1 MKAMVV
7 RAPGGTEVLKMET
20 IADPTP
26 GPKDVVIKVDACGV
40 CFHDIVTRNGTLKY
54 GVQMPVIL
62 GHEISGTVVDVG
74 RDVRGF
80 RKGDKVATV
89 QRYHICGSCRHCRMG
104 KETLCPDRKFTGD
117 AGMVG
122 GYAEYIAVE
131 DDNVALVPEG
141 VALQD
146 ASIVAC
152 AVGTILNA
160 MREVGKLAAGES
172 ALVTG
177 AGGGLGMHAVQL
189 ARLAGAFVIAQTTS
203 PEKAEQ
209 IRALGA
215 HEVVVHARGEDFS
228 PRVRKLTG
236 GAGVDVAIDNVGSQ
250 LFDSV
255 RRSMGIGGRWI
266 LIGQLTGQF
275 VPFNPAQLFLK
286 NVSMLSATSTTRRQL
301 EDCLALVA
309 RGAPAFAASGRFAV
323 THSAAEW
330 KKILGPSRYPILRE
344 AATERPFSS
353 PLNKEH
359 RKGVFSC
366 AGCNRK
372 LFNSATKFESGTGW
386 PSFYRPLPGAV
397 ETSTDR
403 KLGYSRTEVH
413 CADCGGHLGHV
424 FDDGPRPTGLR
435 YCMNGLAMRFRA
447 A

>member
-7 RAPGGTEVLKMET
+7 RAPGGTDVLKMET

-26 GPKDVVIKVDACGV
+26 GPKDVVIKIDACGV

-80 RKGDKVATV
+80 KTGDKVATV
-89 QRYHICGSCRHCRMG
+89 QRYHICGSCRHCRTG

-131 DDNVALVPEG
+131 DDNVSLVPDG

-152 AVGTILNA
+152 AIGTILNA
-160 MREVGKLAAGES
+160 MREVGKLSAGES

-203 PEKAEQ
+203 PEKVEQ

-215 HEVVVHARGEDFS
+215 HEVIVHARGEDFS
-228 PRVRKLTG
+228 PAVRRLTG

-250 LFDSV
+250 LFDPI

-301 EDCLALVA
+301 EDCLALIA
-309 RGAPAFAASGRFAV
+309 RGAVKPIVSQAFALEDAAKAHELVEAGKAVGRV
-323 THSAAEW
+323 V
-330 KKILGPSRYPILRE
+330 LR
-344 AATERPFSS
+344 P
-353 PLNKEH
+353 
-359 RKGVFSC
+359 
-366 AGCNRK
+366 
-372 LFNSATKFESGTGW
+372 
-386 PSFYRPLPGAV
+386 
-397 ETSTDR
+397 
-403 KLGYSRTEVH
+403 
-413 CADCGGHLGHV
+413 
-424 FDDGPRPTGLR
+424 
-435 YCMNGLAMRFRA
+435 NG
-447 A
+447 